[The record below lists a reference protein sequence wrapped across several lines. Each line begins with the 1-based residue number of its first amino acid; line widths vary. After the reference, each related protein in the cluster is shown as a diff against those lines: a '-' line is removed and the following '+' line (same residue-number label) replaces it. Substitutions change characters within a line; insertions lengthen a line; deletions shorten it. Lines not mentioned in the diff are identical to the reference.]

1 MDPSEIYYINFPVQI
16 SLGCC
21 TSWFGTD
28 SAGPFRQM
36 LSDVCQK
43 VCLAAMENKRLAIY
57 HGLLSQIFQF
67 LSHSGASD
75 CVGHPGNSESAL
87 WVPL

>member
-1 MDPSEIYYINFPVQI
+1 
-16 SLGCC
+16 
-21 TSWFGTD
+21 
-28 SAGPFRQM
+28 M
-36 LSDVCQK
+36 LSDVLQK